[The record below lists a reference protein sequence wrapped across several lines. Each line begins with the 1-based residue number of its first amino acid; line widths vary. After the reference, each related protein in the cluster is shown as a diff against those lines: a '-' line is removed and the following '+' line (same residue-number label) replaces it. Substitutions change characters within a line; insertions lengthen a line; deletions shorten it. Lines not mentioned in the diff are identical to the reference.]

1 MMTAA
6 LADVRV
12 TLYLAHDIPVIASVT
27 PPCES
32 ESVPVSEYT
41 RGVEGADE
49 AVYVADT
56 DPDDPDAGHDPEY

>member
-1 MMTAA
+1 MTVE

-12 TLYLAHDIPVIASVT
+12 ILYLAHDIPVIASVT
-27 PPCES
+27 TPFWA

-56 DPDDPDAGHDPEY
+56 DPDDPDAGHEPEY